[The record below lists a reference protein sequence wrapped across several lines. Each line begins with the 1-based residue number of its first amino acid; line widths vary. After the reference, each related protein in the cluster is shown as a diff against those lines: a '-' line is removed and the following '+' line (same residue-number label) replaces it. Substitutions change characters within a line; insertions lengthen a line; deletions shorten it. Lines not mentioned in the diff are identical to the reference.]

1 MIGFFVLNKDRFF
14 LNFSQK
20 MNCNSILK
28 VLLVNPVKALTFNC
42 DIICLS
48 HRSRRSNFYFD
59 LNARYF
65 HDIYSSDDNVTW
77 YI

>member
-1 MIGFFVLNKDRFF
+1 MLNKDRFF

-20 MNCNSILK
+20 IKCKSILK
-28 VLLVNPVKALTFNC
+28 VLNPVKQQKRWLSTATFYVASLEA
-42 DIICLS
+42 IQF
-48 HRSRRSNFYFD
+48 FYFY

-65 HDIYSSDDNVTW
+65 YDIYSSDDNVTW